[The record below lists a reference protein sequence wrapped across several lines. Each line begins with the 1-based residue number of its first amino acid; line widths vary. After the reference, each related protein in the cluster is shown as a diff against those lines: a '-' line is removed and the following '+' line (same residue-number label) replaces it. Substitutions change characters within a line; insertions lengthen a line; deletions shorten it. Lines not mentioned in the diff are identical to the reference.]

1 MKVEIMGRKNYSIN
15 SNIEEVV
22 ESKIAK
28 LEKYFGDDANLKVI
42 LKKEGAKACI
52 EISINVSGCD
62 MRAQALAENMYDAID
77 EVIPKIERQIRKH
90 KTRLE
95 KRLKQTAFEEVYE
108 EPAIPFS
115 TSVVKE
121 KEFALKP
128 ISRDEAIHMLDIL
141 DHDFYVYLSEET
153 GAIQVIYRRHDGDYG
168 LIKPKIQ

>member
-1 MKVEIMGRKNYSIN
+1 MKVEIMGRKNYTLN

-22 ESKIAK
+22 ENKIAK
-28 LEKYFGDDANLKVI
+28 LEKYFNDDAILKVI

-95 KRLKQTAFEEVYE
+95 KRLKQTAYE
-108 EPAIPFS
+108 EPEIQPEIPFS

-121 KEFALKP
+121 KEFLLKP
-128 ISRDEAIHMLDIL
+128 MSQDEAIYMLDIL
-141 DHDFYVYLSEET
+141 DHDFYVYLDEES
-153 GAIQVIYRRHDGDYG
+153 GAIQVVYRRYDGDYG
-168 LIKPKIQ
+168 MIKPKI